1 MEVLNDQ
8 EYHMECLKESEVYS
22 GFNLPSD
29 ALFYFHFLLIPF
41 LLLLTVVCGGFLQV
55 YTSKA

>member
-8 EYHMECLKESEVYS
+8 AYHMACLKESEVYS

-29 ALFYFHFLLIPF
+29 ALFYFHF
-41 LLLLTVVCGGFLQV
+41 
-55 YTSKA
+55 Y